1 VDEHDAASPERLLG
15 QIDRAH
21 ADLGRAHERFLRLI
35 TEIDRHGVWANDGAR
50 DLAQWL
56 WMRYGISDWKAR
68 RFIDAAAALPQLP
81 AISDALS
88 RGQLGVDK
96 VIELTRFATFENE
109 DGLIPWAQ
117 HVSAA
122 RIRHEADVA
131 RTPDTDEAASEDRSR
146 SVTWSYRDEGR
157 RFEMHADLPAVQGAA
172 VAKAIDRVAAS
183 IPSMPDEAGG
193 IHAPARRADAL
204 VALCSV
210 KLVDGP
216 DTDRATVVLH
226 ARTGSAGNDACTG
239 AEIEGGGVA
248 HPSTLERLLC
258 AARVETVH
266 EDQAGRV
273 VGVGRITR
281 VPPAWLLRQIRYR
294 DGGCRFPGCGTNA
307 FTQAHHIVF
316 WREGGAT
323 DLDNLA
329 TLCSW
334 HHKLVH
340 EYGWWI
346 KGSAQRELR
355 WYRPDG
361 TRYRAGPAPA
371 EANGDDQA
379 LPVAGWADAAPCVG
393 ISARGDRYDDRAAV
407 GRRSGSP
414 GNT

>member
-1 VDEHDAASPERLLG
+1 MFDMLSRVPVSRSSPGSVRCTVDEHDAASPERLLG

-172 VAKAIDRVAAS
+172 VARRSTASRLRSRRCRTRPVA
-183 IPSMPDEAGG
+183 
-193 IHAPARRADAL
+193 
-204 VALCSV
+204 
-210 KLVDGP
+210 
-216 DTDRATVVLH
+216 
-226 ARTGSAGNDACTG
+226 
-239 AEIEGGGVA
+239 
-248 HPSTLERLLC
+248 STL
-258 AARVETVH
+258 
-266 EDQAGRV
+266 
-273 VGVGRITR
+273 
-281 VPPAWLLRQIRYR
+281 PPAE
-294 DGGCRFPGCGTNA
+294 PTP
-307 FTQAHHIVF
+307 
-316 WREGGAT
+316 
-323 DLDNLA
+323 
-329 TLCSW
+329 S
-334 HHKLVH
+334 
-340 EYGWWI
+340 
-346 KGSAQRELR
+346 S
-355 WYRPDG
+355 
-361 TRYRAGPAPA
+361 
-371 EANGDDQA
+371 
-379 LPVAGWADAAPCVG
+379 PC
-393 ISARGDRYDDRAAV
+393 AR
-407 GRRSGSP
+407 
-414 GNT
+414 